1 MKQAMIGLCV
11 LAFACLVAVVC
22 QCSQQMA
29 IDTETAKRHSNRDV
43 QRNAAQY
50 PREIVVDCR
59 AEVKVHLEREYIRVS
74 MSLMN
79 SSEAELAFLPSF
91 MFVQVMPKLR
101 TWYSSYLNCIMELIV
116 DTIAPEGYLNHY
128 TFTGSLTNQT
138 IQLIRVPRGKVVRVE
153 YRMPYEQNLAR
164 ETSSELY
171 VYSGS
176 FNVPIWRID
185 DPHRKGVVSRCLVPV
200 SKRNRY
206 RIEYKSGIGIVKG
219 AESYGAWIS
228 QKEADLL
235 CGNLPDSE
243 LLRVSRIDIDSVLH
257 KVY

>member
-43 QRNAAQY
+43 QRNSAQY

-79 SSEAELAFLPSF
+79 SSDAELAFLPSF

-101 TWYSSYLNCIMELIV
+101 TWYSSYSNCIMELIV

-164 ETSSELY
+164 ETSSKLY

-200 SKRNRY
+200 SKWNRY

-228 QKEADLL
+228 QKESDLL

>member
-11 LAFACLVAVVC
+11 LAFAYLVAVVC
-22 QCSQQMA
+22 PCSQQMA
-29 IDTETAKRHSNRDV
+29 IDTETAMRHSNRDV
-43 QRNAAQY
+43 QPNSAQY

-74 MSLMN
+74 MGLMN
-79 SSEAELAFLPSF
+79 SSDTELAFLPSF
-91 MFVQVMPKLR
+91 MFVEVMPKLR
-101 TWYSSYLNCIMELIV
+101 TWYSSYSNCIMELLV
-116 DTIAPEGYLNHY
+116 DTIAPEGYLHHY

-138 IQLIRVPRGKVVRVE
+138 VQLTRVPRGKVMRVE

-164 ETSSELY
+164 QTSSKLH

-185 DPHRKGVVSRCLVPV
+185 DPHRKDVLSRCLVPV
-200 SKRNRY
+200 SKSDRY
-206 RIEYKSGIGIVKG
+206 LIEYKSGICIVKG

-228 QKEADLL
+228 QTEADLL
-235 CGNLPDSE
+235 CGNLPDTE

-257 KVY
+257 KMN